1 MSDEDPITGKRLF
14 VKSWLIFPIL
24 SISSTYM
31 LYGNV
36 GNAKDK
42 FQKADLVVVWKK
54 KRRLV
59 LFHQSVPI
67 REYSIK
73 LGFNPIGHKIKEG
86 DGRTPEGKYFID
98 RVNMNSKY
106 HRSLGISYPNNND
119 KAAAQKIGV
128 DPGGDI
134 FIHGGPRRNWLFNFF
149 RDWTAGCIAVS
160 DREIDEIISLVP
172 LGTVIY
178 IYE

>member
-1 MSDEDPITGKRLF
+1 
-14 VKSWLIFPIL
+14 
-24 SISSTYM
+24 M
-31 LYGNV
+31 LYSGT
-36 GNAKDK
+36 GEAKNK

-54 KRRLV
+54 RRKLV

-67 REYSIK
+67 IEYSVK

-86 DGRTPEGKYFID
+86 DGRTPEGKYFIN

-119 KAAAQKIGV
+119 KAAAQKRGV

-134 FIHGGPRRNWLFNFF
+134 FIHGGPRKNWLFNFF

-172 LGTVIY
+172 VGTVIY